1 MTTIKTTE
9 PRKFEEERFEFL
21 LHVNN
26 HIICQRFFSINN
38 FNEDSINSYEL
49 KELIDN
55 ICGTS
60 LGDFGHL
67 GIIPNYLKEKSVDNL
82 WNNYNPHIEQT
93 ADSYRAPQKKNEVF
107 LFEIKVDKRVV
118 AAAEFYNDYF
128 ALSAKMVVDIRE
140 IIPLIKSEIRYYL
153 SQKNYV
159 DMMS

>member
-21 LHVNN
+21 LHINN
-26 HIICQRFFSINN
+26 HIICQRYFNIRD
-38 FNEDSINSYEL
+38 FNEDSLNSKEM

-60 LGDFGHL
+60 LGEFGHL

-82 WNNYNPHIEQT
+82 WNNYNPYLEQT
-93 ADSYRAPQKKNEVF
+93 VESYKSPQKKNEVF

-118 AAAEFYNDYF
+118 AAAQFYNDF
-128 ALSAKMVVDIRE
+128 FTLTPKMVVDIRE
-140 IIPLIKSEIRYYL
+140 IIPIIKAEIRYYL

-159 DMMS
+159 EMVS